1 MKKAILAV
9 SLMFAAS
16 ASATDLTVMTGRDN
30 VYNKDLVQYSV
41 SQPILGFKVTGSLQD
56 VRDTYR
62 AVGVSVG
69 KPFVLGKG
77 FSLTPAIGVQQFN
90 PETGKNGWA
99 STAGIGAAYAL
110 NANAAIVADYT
121 RRFDMSDATAFEG
134 SQKSIGLRV
143 SF

>member
-1 MKKAILAV
+1 MKKAILAA

-16 ASATDLTVMTGRDN
+16 ASATDLTVMTGRDK

-41 SQPILGFKVTGSLQD
+41 SQSVIGLKVTGSLQD

-62 AVGVSVG
+62 AMGVSVG
-69 KPFVLGKG
+69 KSFDLGKN
-77 FSLTPAIGVQQFN
+77 FSLTPAVGVQHFN

-99 STAGIGAAYAL
+99 STAGVGAAYAL
-110 NANAAIVADYT
+110 NSNAAIVADVT
-121 RRFDMSDATAFEG
+121 RRFDMSDAKAFEG
-134 SQKSIGLRV
+134 SQRSIGLRV

>member
-16 ASATDLTVMTGRDN
+16 ASATDLTVMTGRDK
-30 VYNKDLVQYSV
+30 VFDKDLVQYSV

-99 STAGIGAAYAL
+99 STAGVGVAYAL
-110 NANAAIVADYT
+110 NSNAAIVADVT
-121 RRFDMSDATAFEG
+121 RRFDMSDAKSFEG

>member
-69 KPFVLGKG
+69 KPFALGKG

-99 STAGIGAAYAL
+99 STAGVGVAYAL
-110 NANAAIVADYT
+110 NSNAAIVADHT
-121 RRFDMSDATAFEG
+121 RRFDMSDATTFKG
-134 SQKSIGLRV
+134 SQTSVGLRV

>member
-9 SLMFAAS
+9 SLMFAVS
-16 ASATDLTVMTGRDN
+16 ASATDLTVMTGRDK

-69 KPFVLGKG
+69 KPFDLGKG
-77 FSLTPAIGVQQFN
+77 VSLTPAIGVQQFN

-99 STAGIGAAYAL
+99 STAGVGIAYAL
-110 NANAAIVADYT
+110 NPNAAIVADVT
-121 RRFDMSDATAFEG
+121 RRFDMSDAKSFEG

>member
-99 STAGIGAAYAL
+99 STAGVGVAYAF
-110 NANAAIVADYT
+110 NSNAAIVADVT
-121 RRFDMSDATAFEG
+121 RLHAVL
-134 SQKSIGLRV
+134 I
-143 SF
+143 

>member
-99 STAGIGAAYAL
+99 STAGVGVAYAL
-110 NANAAIVADYT
+110 NSNAAIVADHT
-121 RRFDMSDATAFEG
+121 RRFDMSDATTFKG
-134 SQKSIGLRV
+134 SQTSVGLRV

>member
-1 MKKAILAV
+1 MKKAFLAV
-9 SLMFAAS
+9 SLMFATA

-30 VYNKDLVQYSV
+30 VYNKDLVQYAV
-41 SQPILGFKVTGSLQD
+41 SQSVVGFKVTGSLQD

-69 KPFVLGKG
+69 KSFDLSKG
-77 FSLTPAIGVQQFN
+77 FSVTPAVGVQQFN

-99 STAGIGAAYAL
+99 STAGVGVAYAL
-110 NANAAIVADYT
+110 NANAAIVADVT
-121 RRFDMSDATAFEG
+121 RRFDMSDAKAFEG